1 MNAVLVTLFAI
12 VAWIAVVRTLTYFF
26 PSIPNAGTLA
36 CFVLYVGLAIKT
48 LAAKYHGE
56 RIRGPI
62 LIDCGP
68 HHAKRAL
75 WLITLVLVLLGINTA
90 LGHPP
95 FPPVF
100 AVLFFTSA
108 GLSIWSSYG
117 RIAIHEHGIW
127 VYESLVLW
135 PAIRKFSWSGNTL
148 VLTGSHIALIPMR
161 KTLPI
166 PEGHVK
172 TVKKALD
179 DNVKSQSAA

>member
-1 MNAVLVTLFAI
+1 MNAILVTLFAI

-36 CFVLYVGLAIKT
+36 CFVLYAGLAIKT

-68 HHAKRAL
+68 HHAKHTL
-75 WLITLVLVLLGINTA
+75 WLISLVLVLLGFNTA
-90 LGHPP
+90 LGNPP
-95 FPPVF
+95 FPSVF

-108 GLSIWSSYG
+108 GLSILSSFG

-127 VYESLVLW
+127 VYESLVRW
-135 PAIRKFSWSGNTL
+135 PAIRKISWSGNTL
-148 VLTGSHIALIPMR
+148 LITGSHLASLPMR
-161 KTLPI
+161 KALPI
-166 PEGHVK
+166 PKGRVK
-172 TVKKALD
+172 TVKKVLEDKA
-179 DNVKSQSAA
+179 NS